1 MTLNIDL
8 EDSYRIGFIGI
19 DDYKAGTCLA
29 GLAHN
34 LTRSGENVSI
44 LSGSKTIHSQ
54 SQRINGFLDTM
65 KQYPEIL
72 LSNVIY
78 TEDKLEI
85 SNKLLKEMLS
95 KKYYKTIVMV
105 DSWLAN
111 AGEVIAQTGYDDINI
126 LGFDLMPQNKEAL
139 KQGKV
144 TYIIDQSAYMQSY
157 ECVHKVCEHL
167 IYGTELPKGKNYL
180 PIHIYNKY
188 NLDLIAIIIGIPA
201 GILAGV
207 KKINGKIGQLNFFTT
222 LGVAVP
228 SFVVAA
234 LLIYVLSTKLHLLP
248 AAMWNGWRYEIM
260 PALAL
265 SGMPMSFIARLT
277 RSSMLDI
284 LSQDYIKTARA
295 KGLSWSKVLIK
306 HALPNSLIPVVT
318 YLGPM
323 TASIL
328 TGSFVIETIFAIPGL
343 GQYFVTSI
351 YNRDYTVILG
361 VTIFYSVIV
370 IVLNMVVDLLYP
382 LLDPRIKIG
391 EEKGE

>member
-1 MTLNIDL
+1 MGYIIKRIFNAFIVLWIVITITFFLMHAIPGGPFTAEKSLPPYVLHSIEERYKLNDPL
-8 EDSYRIGFIGI
+8 Y
-19 DDYKAGTCLA
+19 
-29 GLAHN
+29 
-34 LTRSGENVSI
+34 
-44 LSGSKTIHSQ
+44 
-54 SQRINGFLDTM
+54 
-65 KQYPEIL
+65 KQYGDYLCNLVQGDLGPSFKYPGRSVNDIIKDGFPV
-72 LSNVIY
+72 SF
-78 TEDKLEI
+78 KLGI
-85 SNKLLKEMLS
+85 
-95 KKYYKTIVMV
+95 
-105 DSWLAN
+105 
-111 AGEVIAQTGYDDINI
+111 
-126 LGFDLMPQNKEAL
+126 EA
-139 KQGKV
+139 
-144 TYIIDQSAYMQSY
+144 I
-157 ECVHKVCEHL
+157 
-167 IYGTELPKGKNYL
+167 
-180 PIHIYNKY
+180 
-188 NLDLIAIIIGIPA
+188 LIAIIIGIPA

-207 KKINGKIGQLNFFTT
+207 KKDKWQDRTVNFFTT

>member
-1 MTLNIDL
+1 MGYIIKRIFNAFIVLWIVITITFFLMHAIPGGPFTAEKSLPPYVLHIIEERYKLNDPL
-8 EDSYRIGFIGI
+8 Y
-19 DDYKAGTCLA
+19 
-29 GLAHN
+29 
-34 LTRSGENVSI
+34 
-44 LSGSKTIHSQ
+44 
-54 SQRINGFLDTM
+54 
-65 KQYPEIL
+65 KQYGDYLCNLVQGDLGPSFKYPGRSVNDIIKDGFPV
-72 LSNVIY
+72 SF
-78 TEDKLEI
+78 KLGI
-85 SNKLLKEMLS
+85 
-95 KKYYKTIVMV
+95 
-105 DSWLAN
+105 
-111 AGEVIAQTGYDDINI
+111 
-126 LGFDLMPQNKEAL
+126 EA
-139 KQGKV
+139 
-144 TYIIDQSAYMQSY
+144 I
-157 ECVHKVCEHL
+157 
-167 IYGTELPKGKNYL
+167 
-180 PIHIYNKY
+180 
-188 NLDLIAIIIGIPA
+188 LIAIIIGIPA

-207 KKINGKIGQLNFFTT
+207 KKDKWQDRAVNFFTT

-343 GQYFVTSI
+343 GQYFITSI

-370 IVLNMVVDLLYP
+370 IVLNMLVDLLYP

>member
-1 MTLNIDL
+1 MGYIIKRIFNAFIVLWIVITITFFLMHAIPGGPFTAEKSLPPYVLHSIEERYKLNDPL
-8 EDSYRIGFIGI
+8 Y
-19 DDYKAGTCLA
+19 
-29 GLAHN
+29 
-34 LTRSGENVSI
+34 
-44 LSGSKTIHSQ
+44 
-54 SQRINGFLDTM
+54 
-65 KQYPEIL
+65 KQYGDYLCNLVQGDLGPSFKYPGRSVNDIIKDGFPV
-72 LSNVIY
+72 SF
-78 TEDKLEI
+78 KLGI
-85 SNKLLKEMLS
+85 
-95 KKYYKTIVMV
+95 
-105 DSWLAN
+105 
-111 AGEVIAQTGYDDINI
+111 
-126 LGFDLMPQNKEAL
+126 EA
-139 KQGKV
+139 
-144 TYIIDQSAYMQSY
+144 I
-157 ECVHKVCEHL
+157 
-167 IYGTELPKGKNYL
+167 
-180 PIHIYNKY
+180 
-188 NLDLIAIIIGIPA
+188 LIAIIIGIPA

-207 KKINGKIGQLNFFTT
+207 KKDKWQDRAVNFFTT

>member
-1 MTLNIDL
+1 MGYIIKRIFNAFIVLWIVITITFFLMHAIPGGPFTAEKSLPPYVLHSIEERYKLNDPL
-8 EDSYRIGFIGI
+8 Y
-19 DDYKAGTCLA
+19 
-29 GLAHN
+29 
-34 LTRSGENVSI
+34 
-44 LSGSKTIHSQ
+44 
-54 SQRINGFLDTM
+54 
-65 KQYPEIL
+65 KQYGDYLCNLVQGDLGPSFKYPGRSVNDIIKDGFPV
-72 LSNVIY
+72 SF
-78 TEDKLEI
+78 KLGI
-85 SNKLLKEMLS
+85 
-95 KKYYKTIVMV
+95 
-105 DSWLAN
+105 
-111 AGEVIAQTGYDDINI
+111 
-126 LGFDLMPQNKEAL
+126 EA
-139 KQGKV
+139 
-144 TYIIDQSAYMQSY
+144 I
-157 ECVHKVCEHL
+157 
-167 IYGTELPKGKNYL
+167 
-180 PIHIYNKY
+180 
-188 NLDLIAIIIGIPA
+188 LIAIIIGIPA

-207 KKINGKIGQLNFFTT
+207 KKDKWQDRAVNFFTT

-361 VTIFYSVIV
+361 VTIFYSAIV

>member
-1 MTLNIDL
+1 MGYIIKRIFNAFIVLWIVITITFFLMHAIPGGPFTAEKSLPPYVLHSIEERYKLNDPL
-8 EDSYRIGFIGI
+8 Y
-19 DDYKAGTCLA
+19 
-29 GLAHN
+29 
-34 LTRSGENVSI
+34 
-44 LSGSKTIHSQ
+44 
-54 SQRINGFLDTM
+54 
-65 KQYPEIL
+65 KQYGDYLCNLVQGDLGPSFKYPGRSVNDIIKDGFPV
-72 LSNVIY
+72 SF
-78 TEDKLEI
+78 KLGI
-85 SNKLLKEMLS
+85 
-95 KKYYKTIVMV
+95 
-105 DSWLAN
+105 
-111 AGEVIAQTGYDDINI
+111 
-126 LGFDLMPQNKEAL
+126 EA
-139 KQGKV
+139 
-144 TYIIDQSAYMQSY
+144 I
-157 ECVHKVCEHL
+157 
-167 IYGTELPKGKNYL
+167 
-180 PIHIYNKY
+180 
-188 NLDLIAIIIGIPA
+188 LIAIIIGIPA

-207 KKINGKIGQLNFFTT
+207 KKDKWQDRAVNFFTT

-234 LLIYVLSTKLHLLP
+234 LLIFVLSTKLHLLP

>member
-1 MTLNIDL
+1 MGYIIKRIFNAFIVLWIVITITFFLMHAIPGGPFTAEKSLPPYVLHSIEERYKLNDPL
-8 EDSYRIGFIGI
+8 Y
-19 DDYKAGTCLA
+19 
-29 GLAHN
+29 
-34 LTRSGENVSI
+34 
-44 LSGSKTIHSQ
+44 
-54 SQRINGFLDTM
+54 
-65 KQYPEIL
+65 KQYGDYLCNLVQGDLGPSFKYPGRSVNDIIKDGFPV
-72 LSNVIY
+72 SF
-78 TEDKLEI
+78 KLGI
-85 SNKLLKEMLS
+85 
-95 KKYYKTIVMV
+95 
-105 DSWLAN
+105 
-111 AGEVIAQTGYDDINI
+111 
-126 LGFDLMPQNKEAL
+126 EA
-139 KQGKV
+139 
-144 TYIIDQSAYMQSY
+144 I
-157 ECVHKVCEHL
+157 
-167 IYGTELPKGKNYL
+167 
-180 PIHIYNKY
+180 
-188 NLDLIAIIIGIPA
+188 LIAIIIGIPA

-207 KKINGKIGQLNFFTT
+207 KKDKWQDRAVNFFTT

-234 LLIYVLSTKLHLLP
+234 LLIYVLSTKLHLFP

>member
-1 MTLNIDL
+1 MGYIIKRIFNAFIVLWIVITITFFLMHAIPGGPFTAEKSLPPYVLHSIEERYKLNDPL
-8 EDSYRIGFIGI
+8 Y
-19 DDYKAGTCLA
+19 
-29 GLAHN
+29 
-34 LTRSGENVSI
+34 
-44 LSGSKTIHSQ
+44 
-54 SQRINGFLDTM
+54 
-65 KQYPEIL
+65 KQYGDYLCNLVQGDLGPSFKYPGRSVNDIIKDGFPV
-72 LSNVIY
+72 SF
-78 TEDKLEI
+78 KLG
-85 SNKLLKEMLS
+85 M
-95 KKYYKTIVMV
+95 
-105 DSWLAN
+105 
-111 AGEVIAQTGYDDINI
+111 
-126 LGFDLMPQNKEAL
+126 EA
-139 KQGKV
+139 
-144 TYIIDQSAYMQSY
+144 I
-157 ECVHKVCEHL
+157 
-167 IYGTELPKGKNYL
+167 
-180 PIHIYNKY
+180 
-188 NLDLIAIIIGIPA
+188 LIAIIIGIPA

-207 KKINGKIGQLNFFTT
+207 KKDKWQDRAVNFFTT

>member
-1 MTLNIDL
+1 MGYIIKRIFNAFIVLWIVITITFFLMHAIPGGPFTAEKSLPPYVLYSIEERYKLNDPL
-8 EDSYRIGFIGI
+8 Y
-19 DDYKAGTCLA
+19 
-29 GLAHN
+29 
-34 LTRSGENVSI
+34 
-44 LSGSKTIHSQ
+44 
-54 SQRINGFLDTM
+54 
-65 KQYPEIL
+65 KQYGDYLCNLVQGDLGPSFKYPGRSVNDIIKDGFPV
-72 LSNVIY
+72 SF
-78 TEDKLEI
+78 KLGI
-85 SNKLLKEMLS
+85 
-95 KKYYKTIVMV
+95 
-105 DSWLAN
+105 
-111 AGEVIAQTGYDDINI
+111 
-126 LGFDLMPQNKEAL
+126 EA
-139 KQGKV
+139 
-144 TYIIDQSAYMQSY
+144 I
-157 ECVHKVCEHL
+157 
-167 IYGTELPKGKNYL
+167 
-180 PIHIYNKY
+180 
-188 NLDLIAIIIGIPA
+188 LIAIIIGIPA

-207 KKINGKIGQLNFFTT
+207 KKDKWQDRAVNFFTT

>member
-1 MTLNIDL
+1 MGYIIKRIFNAFIVLWIVITITFFLMHAIPGGPFTAEKSLPPYVLHSIEERYKLNDPL
-8 EDSYRIGFIGI
+8 Y
-19 DDYKAGTCLA
+19 
-29 GLAHN
+29 
-34 LTRSGENVSI
+34 
-44 LSGSKTIHSQ
+44 
-54 SQRINGFLDTM
+54 
-65 KQYPEIL
+65 KQYGDYLCNL
-72 LSNVIY
+72 LQGDLGPSFKYPGRSVNDIIKDGFPVSF
-78 TEDKLEI
+78 KLGI
-85 SNKLLKEMLS
+85 
-95 KKYYKTIVMV
+95 
-105 DSWLAN
+105 
-111 AGEVIAQTGYDDINI
+111 
-126 LGFDLMPQNKEAL
+126 EA
-139 KQGKV
+139 
-144 TYIIDQSAYMQSY
+144 I
-157 ECVHKVCEHL
+157 
-167 IYGTELPKGKNYL
+167 
-180 PIHIYNKY
+180 
-188 NLDLIAIIIGIPA
+188 LIAIIIGIPA

-207 KKINGKIGQLNFFTT
+207 KKDKWQDRAVNFFTT

>member
-1 MTLNIDL
+1 MGYIIKRIFNAFIVLWIVITITFFLMHAIPGGPFTAEKSLPPYVLHSIEERYKLNDPL
-8 EDSYRIGFIGI
+8 Y
-19 DDYKAGTCLA
+19 
-29 GLAHN
+29 
-34 LTRSGENVSI
+34 
-44 LSGSKTIHSQ
+44 
-54 SQRINGFLDTM
+54 
-65 KQYPEIL
+65 KQYGDYLCNLVQGDLGPSFKYPGRSVNDIIKDVFPV
-72 LSNVIY
+72 SF
-78 TEDKLEI
+78 KLGI
-85 SNKLLKEMLS
+85 
-95 KKYYKTIVMV
+95 
-105 DSWLAN
+105 
-111 AGEVIAQTGYDDINI
+111 
-126 LGFDLMPQNKEAL
+126 EA
-139 KQGKV
+139 
-144 TYIIDQSAYMQSY
+144 I
-157 ECVHKVCEHL
+157 
-167 IYGTELPKGKNYL
+167 
-180 PIHIYNKY
+180 
-188 NLDLIAIIIGIPA
+188 LIAIIIGIPA

-207 KKINGKIGQLNFFTT
+207 KKDKWQDRAVNFFTT

>member
-1 MTLNIDL
+1 MGYIIKRIFNAFIVLWIVITITFFLMHAIPGGPFTAEKSLPPYVLHSIEERYKLNDPL
-8 EDSYRIGFIGI
+8 Y
-19 DDYKAGTCLA
+19 
-29 GLAHN
+29 
-34 LTRSGENVSI
+34 
-44 LSGSKTIHSQ
+44 
-54 SQRINGFLDTM
+54 
-65 KQYPEIL
+65 KQYGDYLCNLVQGDLGPSFKYPGRSVNDIIKDGFPV
-72 LSNVIY
+72 SF
-78 TEDKLEI
+78 KLGI
-85 SNKLLKEMLS
+85 
-95 KKYYKTIVMV
+95 
-105 DSWLAN
+105 
-111 AGEVIAQTGYDDINI
+111 
-126 LGFDLMPQNKEAL
+126 EA
-139 KQGKV
+139 
-144 TYIIDQSAYMQSY
+144 I
-157 ECVHKVCEHL
+157 
-167 IYGTELPKGKNYL
+167 
-180 PIHIYNKY
+180 
-188 NLDLIAIIIGIPA
+188 LIAIIIGIPA

-207 KKINGKIGQLNFFTT
+207 KKDKWQDRAVNFFTT

-277 RSSMLDI
+277 RSGMLDI

>member
-1 MTLNIDL
+1 MGYIIKRIFNTFIVLWIVITITFFLMHAIPGGPFTAEKSLPPYVLHSIEERYKLNDPL
-8 EDSYRIGFIGI
+8 Y
-19 DDYKAGTCLA
+19 
-29 GLAHN
+29 
-34 LTRSGENVSI
+34 
-44 LSGSKTIHSQ
+44 
-54 SQRINGFLDTM
+54 
-65 KQYPEIL
+65 KQYGDYLCNLVQGDMGPSFKYPGRSVNDIIKDGFPV
-72 LSNVIY
+72 SF
-78 TEDKLEI
+78 KLGI
-85 SNKLLKEMLS
+85 
-95 KKYYKTIVMV
+95 
-105 DSWLAN
+105 
-111 AGEVIAQTGYDDINI
+111 
-126 LGFDLMPQNKEAL
+126 EA
-139 KQGKV
+139 
-144 TYIIDQSAYMQSY
+144 I
-157 ECVHKVCEHL
+157 
-167 IYGTELPKGKNYL
+167 
-180 PIHIYNKY
+180 
-188 NLDLIAIIIGIPA
+188 LIAIIIGIPA

-207 KKINGKIGQLNFFTT
+207 KKDKWQDRAVNFFTT

>member
-1 MTLNIDL
+1 MGYIIKRIFNAFIVLWIVITITFFLMHAIPGGPFTAEKSLPPYVLHSIEERYKLNDPL
-8 EDSYRIGFIGI
+8 Y
-19 DDYKAGTCLA
+19 
-29 GLAHN
+29 
-34 LTRSGENVSI
+34 
-44 LSGSKTIHSQ
+44 
-54 SQRINGFLDTM
+54 
-65 KQYPEIL
+65 KQYGDYLCNLVQGDLGPSFKYPGRSVNDIIKDGFPV
-72 LSNVIY
+72 SF
-78 TEDKLEI
+78 KLGI
-85 SNKLLKEMLS
+85 
-95 KKYYKTIVMV
+95 
-105 DSWLAN
+105 
-111 AGEVIAQTGYDDINI
+111 
-126 LGFDLMPQNKEAL
+126 EA
-139 KQGKV
+139 
-144 TYIIDQSAYMQSY
+144 I
-157 ECVHKVCEHL
+157 
-167 IYGTELPKGKNYL
+167 
-180 PIHIYNKY
+180 
-188 NLDLIAIIIGIPA
+188 LIAIIIGIPA

-207 KKINGKIGQLNFFTT
+207 KKDKWQDRAVNFFTT

-323 TASIL
+323 TASVL

>member
-1 MTLNIDL
+1 MGYIIKRIFNAFIVLWIVITITFFLMHAIPGGPFTAEKSLPPYVLHSIEKRYKLNDPL
-8 EDSYRIGFIGI
+8 Y
-19 DDYKAGTCLA
+19 
-29 GLAHN
+29 
-34 LTRSGENVSI
+34 
-44 LSGSKTIHSQ
+44 
-54 SQRINGFLDTM
+54 
-65 KQYPEIL
+65 KQYGDYLCNLVQGDLGPSFKYPGRSVNDIIKDGFPV
-72 LSNVIY
+72 SF
-78 TEDKLEI
+78 KLGI
-85 SNKLLKEMLS
+85 
-95 KKYYKTIVMV
+95 
-105 DSWLAN
+105 
-111 AGEVIAQTGYDDINI
+111 
-126 LGFDLMPQNKEAL
+126 EA
-139 KQGKV
+139 
-144 TYIIDQSAYMQSY
+144 I
-157 ECVHKVCEHL
+157 
-167 IYGTELPKGKNYL
+167 
-180 PIHIYNKY
+180 
-188 NLDLIAIIIGIPA
+188 LIAIIIGIPA

-207 KKINGKIGQLNFFTT
+207 KKDKWQDRAVNFFTT

-295 KGLSWSKVLIK
+295 KGLSWSKVLVK

>member
-1 MTLNIDL
+1 MTLFL
-8 EDSYRIGFIGI
+8 
-19 DDYKAGTCLA
+19 K
-29 GLAHN
+29 
-34 LTRSGENVSI
+34 
-44 LSGSKTIHSQ
+44 
-54 SQRINGFLDTM
+54 RINKGMKSNLVQGDLGPSFKYPGRSVNDIIKDGF
-65 KQYPEIL
+65 PV
-72 LSNVIY
+72 SF
-78 TEDKLEI
+78 KLGI
-85 SNKLLKEMLS
+85 
-95 KKYYKTIVMV
+95 
-105 DSWLAN
+105 
-111 AGEVIAQTGYDDINI
+111 
-126 LGFDLMPQNKEAL
+126 EA
-139 KQGKV
+139 
-144 TYIIDQSAYMQSY
+144 I
-157 ECVHKVCEHL
+157 
-167 IYGTELPKGKNYL
+167 
-180 PIHIYNKY
+180 
-188 NLDLIAIIIGIPA
+188 LIAIIIGIPA

-207 KKINGKIGQLNFFTT
+207 KKDKWQDRAVNFFTT

-295 KGLSWSKVLIK
+295 KGLSWSKVLVK